1 MRWANIENTNYQISD
16 TGLVR
21 NSKTLQIKKSVAGG
35 TSAYLM
41 TSIYIKDGKRKNHL
55 VHRLV
60 AKYFVDNP
68 HNKEQVNHIDGDKLN
83 NSYDNLEWVTP
94 KENMKHAFE
103 SGLYKKF
110 NNQTY
115 KGKFGSE
122 HNRSIKIE
130 CNGVVYNGY
139 SEASRL
145 TGIKISTIHR
155 AVKHN
160 KLCKGMHFQLSKI

>member
-1 MRWANIENTNYQISD
+1 MWHKIEESNYEVSNL
-16 TGLVR
+16 GEVR
-21 NSKTLQIKKSVAGG
+21 NINTKQIKKLHPGG

-41 TSIYIKDGKRKNHL
+41 VQIYLINGKRKNYL

-60 AKYFVDNP
+60 AKYFIDNP
-68 HNKEQVNHIDGDKLN
+68 FNKEQVNHIDGNKLN
-83 NSYDNLEWVTP
+83 NNFANLEWVTP

-110 NNQTY
+110 NNQVY

-130 CNGVVYNGY
+130 CNGIVYNGY

-145 TGIKISTIHR
+145 TGINVSTIHR
-155 AVKHN
+155 AIKFN
-160 KLCKGMHFQLSKI
+160 RPCKKMHFQLAKI

>member
-1 MRWANIENTNYQISD
+1 MRWSNIENTNYQVSD

-21 NSKTLQIKKSVAGG
+21 NSKTLQIKKSAAGG
-35 TSAYLM
+35 TSVYLM
-41 TSIYIKDGKRKNHL
+41 ASIYIKDGKRKNHL

-83 NSYDNLEWVTP
+83 NSYENLEWVTP

-115 KGKFGSE
+115 KGKFGAE

-145 TGIKISTIHR
+145 TGIKMSTIHR

-160 KLCKGMHFQLSKI
+160 KPCKGMHFQLAKI